1 MTERHSS
8 DTDRASNFALVVQ
21 LKAEIQVRKHFT
33 NVYLLSYVLEY
44 LKLCYWYRMRW
55 WAIKSVHYQNWLFFF
70 VWSARQ
76 AICFHF
82 SNSLVTVMLFH

>member
-44 LKLCYWYRMRW
+44 LKLCY
-55 WAIKSVHYQNWLFFF
+55 
-70 VWSARQ
+70 
-76 AICFHF
+76 
-82 SNSLVTVMLFH
+82 